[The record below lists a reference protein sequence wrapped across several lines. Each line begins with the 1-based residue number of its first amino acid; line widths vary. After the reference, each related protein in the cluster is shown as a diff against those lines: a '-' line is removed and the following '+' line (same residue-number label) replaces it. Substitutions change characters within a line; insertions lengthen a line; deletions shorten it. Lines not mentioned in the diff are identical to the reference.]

1 MRIIKSV
8 LIGASVIALAQS
20 APAFASESSEND
32 ELRAQL
38 KSALDRVEALERRI
52 WTIEQDK
59 GIISVGRV
67 SDEAQAEMRGR
78 GVAVAQASAPA
89 SPASSAPPATQQGAA
104 AQGAAQDAVAAQSA
118 PASAASGPAS
128 AQASAADERKAPAP
142 TDAVETLT
150 RSEQGHYGNR
160 FTLETGFHYSRFSG
174 ASLNLSGF
182 LALDSI
188 FLGLINIDELNADVF
203 TTDVTARLGVTRR
216 LQFDVNAPYLFRRT
230 NFQTGGAGANA
241 SGLIEKDLTTSD
253 WGDMSF
259 GMSWRVMPESFRRPD
274 VVLNLRGKAPT
285 GVHPFGI
292 KLVEVAGSEGN
303 LNIPARLSTGT
314 GTWGISGGMS
324 ILKTIDPMVVFA
336 SANYFHNFPRHFAD
350 ITEIPVVPGNIV
362 SGRAKFGDA
371 LQIGA
376 GVAFALNEKSSLS
389 TSFTQRI
396 VARSR
401 TKFDGGTWEHIVGS
415 QANVSVLNFGAT
427 FGLTKFLA
435 ILTNVGVGITPD
447 APDMTVSVRL
457 PWRF

>member
-1 MRIIKSV
+1 M
-8 LIGASVIALAQS
+8 
-20 APAFASESSEND
+20 
-32 ELRAQL
+32 
-38 KSALDRVEALERRI
+38 
-52 WTIEQDK
+52 
-59 GIISVGRV
+59 
-67 SDEAQAEMRGR
+67 
-78 GVAVAQASAPA
+78 
-89 SPASSAPPATQQGAA
+89 
-104 AQGAAQDAVAAQSA
+104 
-118 PASAASGPAS
+118 
-128 AQASAADERKAPAP
+128 
-142 TDAVETLT
+142 
-150 RSEQGHYGNR
+150 
-160 FTLETGFHYSRFSG
+160 
-174 ASLNLSGF
+174 
-182 LALDSI
+182 
-188 FLGLINIDELNADVF
+188 
-203 TTDVTARLGVTRR
+203 TRR
-216 LQFDVNAPYLFRRT
+216 LQFNVNAPYLFRRT

-274 VVLNLRGKAPT
+274 VVLNVRGKAPT

-336 SANYFHNFPRHFAD
+336 SANYFHNFPRHFDD
-350 ITEIPVVPGNIV
+350 ITENPVVPGNIV
-362 SGRAKFGDA
+362 GGRAKFGDA

-401 TKFDGGTWEHIVGS
+401 TKFDGAAWEHIVGS

-427 FGLTKFLA
+427 FGLTQFLA